1 MTTFENE
8 TKQLLTNEVNDRR
21 LGKVEQMKADVENME
36 EHIAVLDEDIQ
47 NSALAIANN
56 YGAILGKDFCTPAK
70 VADLISLMEDGTA
83 DTVSEAIA
91 AYKGAGR

>member
-1 MTTFENE
+1 MT
-8 TKQLLTNEVNDRR
+8 
-21 LGKVEQMKADVENME
+21 
-36 EHIAVLDEDIQ
+36 VLDEDIQ
-47 NSALAIANN
+47 NALLGVANN
-56 YGAILGKDFCTPAK
+56 YGAILGKEFCTPEK